1 MVVENFPFNHLISQ
15 VGETEIPNAE
25 AQDNGK
31 GREIRGFLGRPL
43 IHWGPS
49 IEMTS
54 KFPSAMPS
62 GALVLKSLS
71 RVTRLFICRAEA

>member
-15 VGETEIPNAE
+15 VGETETPNTE
-25 AQDNGK
+25 AQGNGK
-31 GREIRGFLGRPL
+31 GREICGFLGRPL
-43 IHWGPS
+43 IDWGPS

-62 GALVLKSLS
+62 GALVLKDLS

>member
-15 VGETEIPNAE
+15 VGETETQNAE
-25 AQDNGK
+25 AQGNGK
-31 GREIRGFLGRPL
+31 GREIRGFLGRQL

-62 GALVLKSLS
+62 GALVLKDLS